1 MRANNRITKVQ
12 MRKKQAKV
20 AKKAKLNKIIKRVRN
35 IKRNNLSKTRDE
47 ELLTLSVREFVEEVE
62 KANEE
67 DDLE

>member
-20 AKKAKLNKIIKRVRN
+20 AKKAKLNRIIKRVRN

-47 ELLTLSVREFVEEVE
+47 ELLTLSVREFIEEVE

-67 DDLE
+67 ADLD